1 MNLKTNKKRIRL
13 YNCPIG
19 LFMFNGEMCLKTEY
33 YTKERCDC
41 FIVSSG
47 EYFCGGVTELNDFM
61 NLLVFPIKINTDNNK
76 TINTDKKNINT
87 EKEIDL
93 KNYEPEKWF
102 NYNVDCKEQYISI
115 YNLKMKL

>member
-1 MNLKTNKKRIRL
+1 MFNKTLTKMILETNKNRIRL

-19 LFMFNGEMCLKTEY
+19 LFMFNGEICLKIEY

-61 NLLVFPIKINTDNNK
+61 NLLVYPIKINTDNKKGVKANK
-76 TINTDKKNINT
+76 NINTDKKT
-87 EKEIDL
+87 TL
-93 KNYEPEKWF
+93 
-102 NYNVDCKEQYISI
+102 
-115 YNLKMKL
+115 